1 MSRFL
6 GSLSWSRAHA
16 HARSLTTAVTR
27 TGVAAAL
34 VVAAAASWVVV
45 APPASAS
52 VGRANP
58 SGCVHG
64 YKSGT
69 DYFPDKATVTD
80 AHNFTITY
88 HGNYKVVTVTQPSPG
103 GAPQTY
109 VLVQCGTPS
118 PKLQAGLAGAEVIQV
133 PIRTVFAE
141 STTHLPAIVGLGEV
155 NALRGVGSEQYV
167 VSPPV
172 RNLFSRPD
180 FVEFAKSGDVDV
192 ERVLGAKP
200 DVLLTAGTDS
210 PAYGR
215 LRASGVP
222 VVAIAEYLE
231 ATPLGQAEW
240 GKLISAL
247 FNREGR
253 AQASFAAVAAS
264 YRELEKTAAGVPASK
279 RPKVMAGFVDSG
291 TYYDKG
297 GKSLTARLISD
308 AGGTSV
314 WAANSETGPLK
325 VDLEAELA
333 QAGNSDFW
341 IDGSQFWTSLAD
353 ATKDEP
359 RYQAF
364 RPFKLRQL
372 WVPNK
377 VKNVNGGLDYF
388 ERGVARPDLVLAD
401 LIKVFH
407 PELAGGHHFVFY
419 VRLPKS

>member
-1 MSRFL
+1 MSV
-6 GSLSWSRAHA
+6 LSGRACRSRA
-16 HARSLTTAVTR
+16 SFP
-27 TGVAAAL
+27 
-34 VVAAAASWVVV
+34 WVVGASRPAAIV
-45 APPASAS
+45 LALSIVFSFAYTQLPASAA
-52 VGRANP
+52 VPRANP

-64 YKSGT
+64 FKRGT
-69 DYFPDKATVTD
+69 DYFPEKAVVSE
-80 AHNFTITY
+80 ARNFTIRY
-88 HGNYKVVTVTQPSPG
+88 RANYKVITVNEPFPG
-103 GAPQTY
+103 GGPQTY
-109 VLVQCGTPS
+109 VLVQCGTPA
-118 PKLQAGLAGAEVIQV
+118 PKLQGDLSGAEVVQV
-133 PIRTVFAE
+133 PIRSVFAE
-141 STTHLPAIVGLGEV
+141 STTHLPAIVDLGEV

-167 VSPPV
+167 VSKPV
-172 RNLFSRPD
+172 RRLFSNPN

-215 LRASGVP
+215 LRDSGVP

-240 GKLISAL
+240 AKIIAAL

-253 AQASFAAVAAS
+253 AETAFAGVAARYHQLEQVAAAVPAAQ
-264 YRELEKTAAGVPASK
+264 
-279 RPKVMAGFVDSG
+279 RPMVMTGFVDSG

-314 WAANSETGPLK
+314 WATNPETGPLM

-333 QAGNSDFW
+333 RAANATVW
-341 IDGSQFWTSLAD
+341 IDGSQFWNSLAD
-353 ATKDEP
+353 VTKDDP

-364 RPFKLRQL
+364 RPFRLNQV
-372 WVPNK
+372 WVPNR

-388 ERGVARPDLVLAD
+388 ERGVARPDLVLGD

-407 PELAGGHHFVFY
+407 PNLARDHRLVFY
-419 VRLPKS
+419 VHLPKT